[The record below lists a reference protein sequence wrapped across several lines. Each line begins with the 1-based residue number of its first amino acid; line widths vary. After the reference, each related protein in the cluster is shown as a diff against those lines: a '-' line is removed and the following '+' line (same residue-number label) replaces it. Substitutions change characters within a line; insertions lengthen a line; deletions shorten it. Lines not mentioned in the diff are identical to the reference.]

1 MSRRTNLQSLCS
13 IETQGCL
20 ARGLITHTL
29 HDPLK
34 PGGEGCSFMDQET
47 WQVLTFFLYAV
58 QTKGRYHVRV
68 LVPCYRESLEI
79 VARTSQAAW
88 NARLPAGCDRTIY
101 LCDDGKDPLKRKW

>member
-1 MSRRTNLQSLCS
+1 MLCQESYHTYLLNSLQ
-13 IETQGCL
+13 
-20 ARGLITHTL
+20 
-29 HDPLK
+29 
-34 PGGEGCSFMDQET
+34 PGGEGACCPDQET
-47 WQVLTFFLYAV
+47 RQVLIVFLYAV

>member
-1 MSRRTNLQSLCS
+1 ML
-13 IETQGCL
+13 
-20 ARGLITHTL
+20 
-29 HDPLK
+29 
-34 PGGEGCSFMDQET
+34 
-47 WQVLTFFLYAV
+47 

-88 NARLPAGCDRTIY
+88 NAKLPVGCDRTIY

>member
-1 MSRRTNLQSLCS
+1 MLHHQTCIIKPKDAQPGAPS
-13 IETQGCL
+13 
-20 ARGLITHTL
+20 HTL
-29 HDPLK
+29 YDTVK
-34 PGGEGCSFMDQET
+34 PGALGRCCLDQET
-47 WQVLTFFLYAV
+47 GQVLTVFLYAV

>member
-1 MSRRTNLQSLCS
+1 MMAMGAHSEILSHIPCMTLSSL
-13 IETQGCL
+13 ELKG
-20 ARGLITHTL
+20 ARC
-29 HDPLK
+29 P
-34 PGGEGCSFMDQET
+34 DQET
-47 WQVLTFFLYAV
+47 QQVLTACLYAV